1 MHIPL
6 LPDIIIILGLAIVV
20 QLLTTRFR
28 IPSIIGFLITGFI
41 AGPYGLG
48 LVTEIGQVEMLA
60 EVGVILLLFTI
71 GIEFSLSDLVKIRKI
86 VLLGG
91 GFQVFA
97 TIAAIWLI
105 GRQFGFSDAFSLTL
119 GILAATSSTAI
130 LLKSLQERNEINS
143 NHGRNAL
150 GVLIFQDIIVVPL
163 MLIIP
168 FLAGGEGNIGTS
180 LLMLLVKGVGIVVVA
195 LLAAKYIMPYVL
207 FQVARSR
214 SRELFIMSIV
224 AICFI
229 IAGATAELGLSLGLG
244 AFLAGLVISES
255 EYSHQ
260 AMAGVLPLK
269 DLFTSIFFVS
279 IGMLLDMAFVFANPI
294 LVLITT
300 VSVLLVKALV
310 VALMGLMLRQPIR
323 TVITTAIILSQI
335 GEFGFVLGSVA
346 FAENLLSGEYY
357 QLFLATAVI
366 TMMLTPVLLAFG
378 PIIGKKLG
386 SKLDALDFKRS
397 KGIHDD
403 EAEVAELRDHLIIV
417 GYGVNGKNLA
427 RAARYGSIP
436 YIILEMNPD
445 TVKEERQN
453 GEPIHF
459 GDAAH
464 EPVLEFVGVDRA
476 RVIVI
481 AISDPIA
488 SRTITAIVKKR
499 NPGIYLVVR
508 TRLLSEL
515 NPLYRL
521 GADEVIP
528 EEFETSI
535 EIFTRVLYKYLIP
548 RQEIEKLTEDIRASR
563 YEMLRAP
570 KPRGKITD
578 LHRYFADV
586 EITTVSLPESSWMVG
601 KTLTEL
607 NLRKEMGIT
616 LLATREEK
624 AMNPNPPANYE
635 LKANSDLIVMGSC
648 ESVRDFLNVI
658 QEDERP

>member
-6 LPDIIIILGLAIVV
+6 LPDIIIILGLAIAV
-20 QLLTTRFR
+20 QLLTTRFK
-28 IPSIIGFLITGFI
+28 IPPIIGFLITGFI

-91 GFQVFA
+91 SFQVFA
-97 TIAAIWLI
+97 TIGVIWLI
-105 GRQFGFSDAFSLTL
+105 GRQFGFSDPLSITM

-130 LLKSLQERNEINS
+130 LLKTLQERNEINS
-143 NHGRNAL
+143 SHGKNAL

-168 FLAGGEGNIGTS
+168 FLAGGDGDIGAS
-180 LLMLLVKGVGIVVVA
+180 LVMLLLKGIGIVVVA
-195 LLAAKYIMPYVL
+195 LLAAKFVMPFVL
-207 FQVARSR
+207 FQIARTR

-279 IGMLLDMAFVFANPI
+279 IGMLLDMGFVFANPLWVI
-294 LVLITT
+294 SAT
-300 VSVLLVKALV
+300 VSVLLIKAFII
-310 VALMGLMLRQPIR
+310 ALMGFVLRQPIR
-323 TVITTAIILSQI
+323 TIITTAIILSQI

-346 FAENLLSGEYY
+346 FGENLLSNEYY

-366 TMMLTPVLLAFG
+366 TMMITPLLLAVG
-378 PIIGKKLG
+378 PKVGRSLGVKLEAID
-386 SKLDALDFKRS
+386 SKRS
-397 KGIHDD
+397 HGISDDD
-403 EAEVAELRDHLIIV
+403 EIAELKDHLIIV
-417 GYGVNGKNLA
+417 GFGVNGKNLS
-427 RAARYGSIP
+427 RAARYGTIP

-445 TVKEERQN
+445 TVKSEREN

-459 GDAAH
+459 GDATH
-464 EPVLEFVGVDRA
+464 ELVLEFVGIDRA

-488 SRTITAIVKKR
+488 SRTITAIVKER
-499 NPGIYLVVR
+499 NPGIYLIVR

-515 NPLYRL
+515 SPLYRL

-548 RQEIEKLTEDIRASR
+548 RQEIEKLTHDIRSSG
-563 YEMLRAP
+563 YEMLRTP

-578 LHRYFADV
+578 LHRYFDDM
-586 EITTVSLPESSWMVG
+586 EITTVSMPEHSWMAG
-601 KTLTEL
+601 KSLIDL
-607 NLRKEMGIT
+607 NLRKNMGVT
-616 LLATREEK
+616 LLATREDSK
-624 AMNPNPPANYE
+624 VTPNPPANHPLE
-635 LKANSDLIVMGSC
+635 PGSDLIVMGSC
-648 ESVRDFLNVI
+648 ESVRVFLTSI
-658 QEDERP
+658 QKSDHS

>member
-20 QLLTTRFR
+20 QLLTTRFK
-28 IPSIIGFLITGFI
+28 IPPIIGFLITGFI

-48 LVTEIGQVEMLA
+48 LVTEIAQVEMLA

-97 TIAAIWLI
+97 TIAAIWFI
-105 GRQFGFSDAFSLTL
+105 GRQLGFSDAFSLTM

-143 NHGRNAL
+143 SHGRNAL

-168 FLAGGEGNIGTS
+168 FLAGGEGDIGTS
-180 LLMLLVKGVGIVVVA
+180 LLLLLVKGIGIVVVA

-294 LVLITT
+294 WVFVTT
-300 VSVLLVKALV
+300 VSVLLIKALIIV
-310 VALMGLMLRQPIR
+310 LMGFLLRQPIR
-323 TVITTAIILSQI
+323 TIITTAIILSQI

-346 FAENLLSGEYY
+346 FGENLLSSEYY

-366 TMMLTPVLLAFG
+366 TMMLTPVLLAIG
-378 PIIGKKLG
+378 PVIGKKLG
-386 SKLDALDFKRS
+386 ARLDAIDSKRS
-397 KGIHDD
+397 AGSSDD
-403 EAEVAELRDHLIIV
+403 KEVAELRDHLIIV

-427 RAARYGSIP
+427 RAARYGTIP

-445 TVKEERQN
+445 TVKDEREK

-459 GDAAH
+459 GDASH

-488 SRTITAIVKKR
+488 SRTITAIVKER
-499 NPGIYLVVR
+499 NPGIYLIVR

-563 YEMLRAP
+563 YEMLRTP

-586 EITTVSLPESSWMVG
+586 EITTVSLPDASWMVG
-601 KTLTEL
+601 KSLMEL
-607 NLRKEMGIT
+607 NLRKDMGIT

-624 AMNPNPPANYE
+624 TVNPNPPANYE

-648 ESVRDFLNVI
+648 EAVRDFLTSI
-658 QEDERP
+658 QDSDRP

>member
-6 LPDIIIILGLAIVV
+6 LPDIIIILGLAIAV
-20 QLLTTRFR
+20 QLLTTRLK
-28 IPSIIGFLITGFI
+28 IPPIIGFLITGFI

-48 LVTEIGQVEMLA
+48 LVTEIAQVEMLA

-86 VLLGG
+86 VLIGG

-97 TIAAIWLI
+97 TIGAIWFI
-105 GRQFGFSDAFSLTL
+105 GKQFGFSDAFSLTM

-130 LLKSLQERNEINS
+130 LLKTLQERNEINS
-143 NHGRNAL
+143 SHGRNAL

-168 FLAGGEGNIGTS
+168 FLAGGEGDIGSS
-180 LLMLLVKGVGIVVVA
+180 LLWLLLKGIGIVTVA
-195 LLAAKYIMPYVL
+195 LLAAKYVMPYIL

-214 SRELFIMSIV
+214 SRELFILSIV
-224 AICFI
+224 AICFV

-279 IGMLLDMAFVFANPI
+279 IGMLLDMSFVFANPL
-294 LVLITT
+294 LVLGTT
-300 VSVLLVKALV
+300 VSVLVIKSIIIAM
-310 VALMGLMLRQPIR
+310 MGFILRQPIR
-323 TVITTAIILSQI
+323 TIITTAIILSQI
-335 GEFGFVLGSVA
+335 GEFGFVLASVA
-346 FAENLLSGEYY
+346 FGENLLSTEYY

-366 TMMLTPVLLAFG
+366 TMMITPLLISYG
-378 PIIGKKLG
+378 PAIGRKLG
-386 SKLDALDFKRS
+386 AKLDTIDSKRS
-397 KGIHDD
+397 HGISNDD
-403 EAEVAELRDHLIIV
+403 VTPELRDHLIIV
-417 GYGVNGKNLA
+417 GYGVNGRNLS

-445 TVKEERQN
+445 TVKAERAK

-459 GDAAH
+459 GDATH
-464 EPVLEFVGVDRA
+464 EPVLEFVGIDRA
-476 RVIVI
+476 RVMVI

-488 SRTITAIVKKR
+488 SRTITAIVKEH
-499 NPGIYLVVR
+499 NPGIYLIVR

-548 RQEIEKLTEDIRASR
+548 RQEIAKLTDDIRSSG
-563 YEMLRAP
+563 YEMLRNP
-570 KPRGKITD
+570 KPRGMITD
-578 LHRYFADV
+578 LHRYFDDM
-586 EITTVSLPESSWMVG
+586 EITTVSMPEHSWMAG
-601 KTLTEL
+601 KTLIDL
-607 NLRKEMGIT
+607 DLRKEMGIT
-616 LLATREEK
+616 LLATREESII
-624 AMNPNPPANYE
+624 APNPPANHP
-635 LKANSDLIVMGSC
+635 LKPGSDLIVMGSC
-648 ESVRDFLNVI
+648 ESVRDFLSSI
-658 QEDERP
+658 QESSRP

>member
-6 LPDIIIILGLAIVV
+6 LPDIIIILGLAIAV
-20 QLLTTRFR
+20 QLLTTSIK
-28 IPSIIGFLITGFI
+28 IPPIIGFLITGFI

-71 GIEFSLSDLVKIRKI
+71 GIEFSLSDLVKIQKI

-97 TIAAIWLI
+97 TIGAIWFI
-105 GRQFGFSDAFSLTL
+105 GRQFGFSDPFSLTM

-150 GVLIFQDIIVVPL
+150 GILIFQDIIVVPL

-168 FLAGGEGNIGTS
+168 FLAGGEGDIGTS
-180 LLMLLVKGVGIVVVA
+180 LLFLLLKGIGIVTVA
-195 LLAAKYIMPYVL
+195 LLAAKYVMPFVL
-207 FQVARSR
+207 FQVARTR
-214 SRELFIMSIV
+214 SRELFILSIV
-224 AICFI
+224 AICFV

-279 IGMLLDMAFVFANPI
+279 IGMLLDMGFVFANPGWVFATTISILAIKSLI
-294 LVLITT
+294 LVL
-300 VSVLLVKALV
+300 
-310 VALMGLMLRQPIR
+310 MGFILRQPIR
-323 TVITTAIILSQI
+323 TIITTAIILSQI
-335 GEFGFVLGSVA
+335 GEFGFVLASVA
-346 FAENLLSGEYY
+346 FGENLLSTEYY

-366 TMMLTPVLLAFG
+366 TMMITPILLTIG
-378 PIIGKKLG
+378 PTLGRNLGVKLE
-386 SKLDALDFKRS
+386 SVDSNRS
-397 KGIHDD
+397 QGISNDI
-403 EAEVAELRDHLIIV
+403 EKTQLRDHLIIV
-417 GYGVNGKNLA
+417 GFGVNGKNLS
-427 RAARYGSIP
+427 RAARYGTIP

-445 TVKEERQN
+445 TVKAERKK

-459 GDAAH
+459 GDATH
-464 EPVLEFVGVDRA
+464 KPVLEYVGVDRA
-476 RVIVI
+476 RVMVI

-488 SRTITAIVKKR
+488 SRTIAAIVKER
-499 NPGIYLVVR
+499 NPSIYLIVR
-508 TRLLSEL
+508 TRLISEL
-515 NPLYRL
+515 NPLYTL
-521 GADEVIP
+521 GVDEVIP

-548 RQEIEKLTEDIRASR
+548 RQEIEKLTEDIRSSR
-563 YEMLRAP
+563 YEMLRSARG
-570 KPRGKITD
+570 RGKITD
-578 LHRYFADV
+578 LHRYFDDM
-586 EITTVSLPESSWMVG
+586 EITTVNMPKHSWMAG
-601 KTLTEL
+601 KTLIDL
-607 NLRKEMGIT
+607 NLRNEMGIT
-616 LLATREEK
+616 LLATREHGK
-624 AMNPNPPANYE
+624 VKPNLPAIHT
-635 LKANSDLIVMGSC
+635 LIGGSDLIVMGSC
-648 ESVRDFLNVI
+648 KSVCEFLSSI
-658 QEDERP
+658 DKTHSP

>member
-6 LPDIIIILGLAIVV
+6 LPDIIIILGLAIAV
-20 QLLTTRFR
+20 QLLTTSIK
-28 IPSIIGFLITGFI
+28 IPPIIGFLITGFI

-71 GIEFSLSDLVKIRKI
+71 GIEFSLSDLVKIQKI

-97 TIAAIWLI
+97 TIGAIWFI
-105 GRQFGFSDAFSLTL
+105 GRQFGFSDPFSLTM

-168 FLAGGEGNIGTS
+168 FLAGGEGDIGTS
-180 LLMLLVKGVGIVVVA
+180 LLFLLLKGIGIVTVA
-195 LLAAKYIMPYVL
+195 LLAAKYVMPFVL
-207 FQVARSR
+207 FQVARTR
-214 SRELFIMSIV
+214 SRELFILSIV
-224 AICFI
+224 AICFV

-279 IGMLLDMAFVFANPI
+279 IGMLLDMGFVFANPVWVFATTISILAIKSLI
-294 LVLITT
+294 LVL
-300 VSVLLVKALV
+300 
-310 VALMGLMLRQPIR
+310 MGFILRQPIR
-323 TVITTAIILSQI
+323 TIITTAIILSQI
-335 GEFGFVLGSVA
+335 GEFGFVLASVA
-346 FAENLLSGEYY
+346 FGENLLSTEYY

-366 TMMLTPVLLAFG
+366 TMMITPILLTIG
-378 PIIGKKLG
+378 PTLGRNLGVKLE
-386 SKLDALDFKRS
+386 SVDSNRS
-397 KGIHDD
+397 QGISNDI
-403 EAEVAELRDHLIIV
+403 EKTQLRDHLIIV
-417 GYGVNGKNLA
+417 GYGVNGKNLS
-427 RAARYGSIP
+427 RAARYGTIP

-445 TVKEERQN
+445 TVKAERKK

-459 GDAAH
+459 GDATH

-476 RVIVI
+476 RVMVI

-488 SRTITAIVKKR
+488 SRTIAAIVKER
-499 NPGIYLVVR
+499 NPGIYLIIR
-508 TRLLSEL
+508 TRLISEL
-515 NPLYRL
+515 NPLYTL
-521 GADEVIP
+521 GVDEVIP

-548 RQEIEKLTEDIRASR
+548 RQEIEKLTEDIRSSR
-563 YEMLRAP
+563 YEMLRSA
-570 KPRGKITD
+570 RGRGNITD
-578 LHRYFADV
+578 LHRYFDDM
-586 EITTVSLPESSWMVG
+586 EITTVNMPKHSWMAG
-601 KTLTEL
+601 KTLIEL
-607 NLRKEMGIT
+607 NLRNEMGIT
-616 LLATREEK
+616 LLATREHGK
-624 AMNPNPPANYE
+624 VKPNLPAIHT
-635 LKANSDLIVMGSC
+635 LIGGSDLIVMGSC
-648 ESVRDFLNVI
+648 ESVREFLSSI
-658 QEDERP
+658 DRTHSP

>member
-6 LPDIIIILGLAIVV
+6 LPDIIIILGLAIAV
-20 QLLTTRFR
+20 QLLTTRIK
-28 IPSIIGFLITGFI
+28 IPPIIGFLITGFI

-86 VLLGG
+86 VLIGG

-97 TIAAIWLI
+97 TIAAIWFI
-105 GRQFGFSDAFSLTL
+105 GRQFGFSDPFSLTM

-143 NHGRNAL
+143 SHGRNAL

-168 FLAGGEGNIGTS
+168 FLAGGEGDIGSS
-180 LLMLLVKGVGIVVVA
+180 LLLLLMKGIGIVTVA
-195 LLAAKYIMPYVL
+195 LLAAKYVMPYVL

-214 SRELFIMSIV
+214 SRELFILSIV
-224 AICFI
+224 AICFV

-279 IGMLLDMAFVFANPI
+279 IGMLLDMGFVFANP
-294 LVLITT
+294 LWVLTT
-300 VSVLLVKALV
+300 TISVLAIKSIIIV
-310 VALMGLMLRQPIR
+310 VMGFLLQQPIR
-323 TVITTAIILSQI
+323 TIITTAIILSQI
-335 GEFGFVLGSVA
+335 GEFGFVLASVA
-346 FAENLLSGEYY
+346 FSESLLSAEHY

-366 TMMLTPVLLAFG
+366 TMMITPILLSFG
-378 PIIGKKLG
+378 PSIGRNLGTKLK
-386 SKLDALDFKRS
+386 SIDSKRS
-397 KGIHDD
+397 QGNLNDIEKS
-403 EAEVAELRDHLIIV
+403 ELRDHLIIV
-417 GYGVNGKNLA
+417 GYGVNGKNLS

-445 TVKEERQN
+445 TVKDERAK

-459 GDAAH
+459 GDATH

-476 RVIVI
+476 RVMVI

-488 SRTITAIVKKR
+488 SRTIAAIVKER
-499 NPGIYLVVR
+499 NPGIYLIVR
-508 TRLLSEL
+508 TRLISEL
-515 NPLYRL
+515 NPLYKL

-548 RQEIEKLTEDIRASR
+548 RQEIEKLTEDIRSSR
-563 YEMLRAP
+563 YEMLRTPRA
-570 KPRGKITD
+570 RGKITD
-578 LHRYFADV
+578 LHRYFDDM
-586 EITTVSLPESSWMVG
+586 EITTVNLPEHSWMAG
-601 KTLTEL
+601 KTLMDL
-607 NLRKEMGIT
+607 DLRKEMGIT
-616 LLATREEK
+616 LLATREDSKVE
-624 AMNPNPPANYE
+624 PNPPANHP
-635 LKANSDLIVMGSC
+635 LKAGSDLIIMGSC
-648 ESVRDFLNVI
+648 ESVRDFLSSI
-658 QEDERP
+658 DETNRA